1 MAKFSSRFGGGPST
15 LAKDG
20 EGDESGKKPEEG
32 VFGLEGDLSWLD
44 GVTLQ
49 SPSGGLGKK
58 DIVGPA
64 KKEKKGK
71 K

>member
-1 MAKFSSRFGGGPST
+1 M
-15 LAKDG
+15 
-20 EGDESGKKPEEG
+20 EGTQSDKKEDG

-44 GVTLQ
+44 GITVQ
-49 SPSGGLGKK
+49 SPAGGLGKK

-64 KKEKKGK
+64 KKEKKGGK